1 MAREDYSEGGLPS
14 PEVRRQILQHAGN
27 VLNQARDLV
36 SRLDLHESSFP
47 RSVRE
52 HEWVLE
58 RGRNC
63 QAFADGPHEAPRVT
77 SGQALA
83 A

>member
-1 MAREDYSEGGLPS
+1 MAREDYSGRELPS

-63 QAFADGPHEAPRVT
+63 ETVADAPHEALPVT
-77 SGQALA
+77 SGQSLA